1 MPEGGE
7 PALSRGPMFAVLRRV
22 WVRLRA
28 HWITLAGLVAVVG
41 LIIAV
46 NPGKVA
52 HDLTG
57 ADTGLLAW
65 MLPVVLLLYV
75 MRGVSWSIVLR
86 GASQDVGLEQ
96 AIRVTFISQAFVFL
110 PGGDLWRVPI
120 VKTGSGLPTN
130 AGIMTATVVFDD
142 LIYLF
147 VLTFAMVPVVVR
159 SPVLAIPLAV
169 ALVPQLAIFAIL
181 LSPRVYHW
189 LASRVGRMR
198 LFHRFQ
204 IELDA
209 LGPTFRAL
217 VRSRVLLPVVA
228 VDVIAVVLSIALFA
242 LGLAAV
248 HGTGTDVPHIAYT
261 YAASQVVTN
270 LTVLPGALGAYEGM
284 MTGAMA
290 LQGVSP
296 AAAAGGAL
304 LYRVANDVLM
314 ALLGLAIAFAFDR
327 EYLRAFRSAPEKV
340 VS

>member
-1 MPEGGE
+1 MPASTV
-7 PALSRGPMFAVLRRV
+7 PQRV
-22 WVRLRA
+22 WLRIRA
-28 HWITLAGLVAVVG
+28 HWITLTGLAAVLA

-46 NPGKVA
+46 DPGKVA

-57 ADTGLLAW
+57 ADAGLLIW
-65 MLPVVLLLYV
+65 MLPVVLALYA
-75 MRGVSWSIVLR
+75 MRGLSWSIVLR
-86 GASQDVGLEQ
+86 GVRQQVGLEQ

-120 VKTGSGLPTN
+120 VKTDDGAPTN
-130 AGIMTATVVFDD
+130 AGIITATVVFDD

-147 VLTFAMVPVVVR
+147 VLTLAMVPVVVR
-159 SPVLAIPLAV
+159 SPVLAIPLAI
-169 ALVPQLAIFAIL
+169 ALVPQLVIFAIL
-181 LSPRVYHW
+181 LSPGVYQW

-198 LFHRFQ
+198 LFRRFQ
-204 IELDA
+204 PELVL
-209 LGPTFRAL
+209 LGPTFRTL
-217 VRSRVLLPVVA
+217 VRARVLLPVVA
-228 VDVIAVVLSIALFA
+228 VDIVAVVLSIALFA

-304 LYRVANDVLM
+304 LYRVVNDVLM

-327 EYLRAFRSAPEKV
+327 EYLRAFRRTPEKA